1 MAEEQK
7 TITEEQKQQSLAKFE
22 EYIGR
27 AASYYNQ
34 RAAALFEEYHL
45 KELGVQS
52 IGCDLSKGVLTFKKD
67 GQAVLSFSAQPLFF
81 WNEAEG
87 SILWSWADGRV
98 GGALSEEMLRLKE
111 LYAYTD
117 WDSFLSDTAETSA
130 ETVMGL
136 IALCMYHLGA
146 LAMFPLELDG
156 GTMFLA
162 LTKKL
167 S

>member
-1 MAEEQK
+1 
-7 TITEEQKQQSLAKFE
+7 
-22 EYIGR
+22 
-27 AASYYNQ
+27 
-34 RAAALFEEYHL
+34 
-45 KELGVQS
+45 
-52 IGCDLSKGVLTFKKD
+52 
-67 GQAVLSFSAQPLFF
+67 
-81 WNEAEG
+81 
-87 SILWSWADGRV
+87 
-98 GGALSEEMLRLKE
+98 MLRLKE

-117 WDSFLSDTAETSA
+117 WDIFLSDTAETSA